1 MSFKHCV
8 LIFIFSNERW
18 SQTWWG
24 SLRSVRSCNK
34 ASDFDDITLA
44 WKDGS
49 WLAVK
54 CESGYCHFK
63 QLVLWKWRTS
73 PIFFFVFFMNFLLLC
88 HLLWQM
94 NEFILCLSGISIV
107 SPLVMKSF
115 GQHWTMDNGQ
125 PIRGATIA
133 TRAPCTDLT
142 VIYRNQYLP
151 RVPVSAFFHLLIA
164 GLMEPVDERVCCQ
177 KTLFLICQLPQKSH
191 SSKIFQMD
199 YNVDQVILWA
209 Y

>member
-24 SLRSVRSCNK
+24 SLRSVISCNK

-73 PIFFFVFFMNFLLLC
+73 PIFFFVFFMNFLLLW
-88 HLLWQM
+88 HLLLAKEWIYLVLVWYQHSESFS
-94 NEFILCLSGISIV
+94 NEIFWSAL
-107 SPLVMKSF
+107 
-115 GQHWTMDNGQ
+115 DNGQ
-125 PIRGATIA
+125 PIPGATIA
-133 TRAPCTDLT
+133 TRAPCTDPT
-142 VIYRNQYLP
+142 AIFWNQYLP
-151 RVPVSAFFHLLIA
+151 RVPVSAFFRLLIA
-164 GLMEPVDERVCCQ
+164 GLMEPVEERVCCQ
-177 KTLFLICQLPQKSH
+177 KTLFLICQIPQ
-191 SSKIFQMD
+191 
-199 YNVDQVILWA
+199 
-209 Y
+209 